1 MVIGMTDMRGN
12 VQRTQRSGIAR
23 SVLRSSCRELGDYCR
38 TRSER
43 IDRQRFIGARVGRRR
58 SGDHGAVS
66 QDFLRPQPEVEIVAS
81 GATFREPEEMGSM
94 LDRCL
99 RGIEQ
104 LGGTG
109 AECFHGGLGLRQR

>member
-38 TRSER
+38 MSSER
-43 IDRQRFIGARVGRRR
+43 IDRQRFIGARVVRRR
-58 SGDHGAVS
+58 RGDHGAVA
-66 QDFLRPQPEVEIVAS
+66 QDFLRPQPEVEIAAS
-81 GATFREPEEMGSM
+81 GPAFLAPEKMGGM

-99 RGIEQ
+99 MGIKL
-104 LGGTG
+104 LGGTR
-109 AECFHGGLGLRQR
+109 AKCFHENPGLDQR